1 MDHLDRPT
9 EHRVDQLTKNAAVLQ
24 HTRQI
29 ISRELSAQH
38 TFNPIPTFELCLFDK
53 GRLRVYEE
61 LLFVLVKQKEG
72 RMTNF
77 ATSDLDVENLDARL
91 CGTTLQ
97 TALHVVDVTSLG
109 LGDVRQH
116 RKHLCV

>member
-1 MDHLDRPT
+1 MFCWC
-9 EHRVDQLTKNAAVLQ
+9 
-24 HTRQI
+24 

-53 GRLRVYEE
+53 EGLRVYEE

-72 RMTNF
+72 RMTNL